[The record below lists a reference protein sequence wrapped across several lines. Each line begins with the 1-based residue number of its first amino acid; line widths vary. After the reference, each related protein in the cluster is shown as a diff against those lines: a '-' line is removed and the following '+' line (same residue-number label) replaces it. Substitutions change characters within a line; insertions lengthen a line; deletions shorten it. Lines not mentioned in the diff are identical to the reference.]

1 MEKLWERSWR
11 LGGYVGGRGG
21 GVRATYI
28 IGGLISARL
37 GPTSQRNAGDAS
49 NKQPCTAETRRTV
62 FNGWSTSQRAHV
74 LSAGDVRAGEGDWR
88 LKLASPIQ
96 MAALA
101 PRKGHRVGK

>member
-37 GPTSQRNAGDAS
+37 GPTSQQNAGDAS
-49 NKQPCTAETRRTV
+49 NKQPCTAETV
-62 FNGWSTSQRAHV
+62 FNGRSTSQRAHV
-74 LSAGDVRAGEGDWR
+74 LSAGDVRAGERCR

-101 PRKGHRVGK
+101 PHKGHRVGK